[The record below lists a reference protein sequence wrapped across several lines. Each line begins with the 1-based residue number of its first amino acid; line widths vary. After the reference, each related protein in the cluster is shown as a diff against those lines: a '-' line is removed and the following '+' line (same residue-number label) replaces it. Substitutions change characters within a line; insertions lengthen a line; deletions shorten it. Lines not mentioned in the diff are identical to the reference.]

1 MSKKAFV
8 SEHKDLLQ
16 VLKGISKG
24 KTNGGVKKEI
34 KEQSGEL
41 KKVLRKK

>member
-16 VLKGISKG
+16 TLKGLAKG
-24 KTNGGVKKEI
+24 KKAKVKEEI

-41 KKVLRKK
+41 KKVLHKK